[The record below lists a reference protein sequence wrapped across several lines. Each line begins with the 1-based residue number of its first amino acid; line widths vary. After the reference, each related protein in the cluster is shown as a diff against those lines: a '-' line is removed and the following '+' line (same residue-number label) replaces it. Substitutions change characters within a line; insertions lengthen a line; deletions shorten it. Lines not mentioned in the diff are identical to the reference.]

1 MVEDVLMVVGAKDK
15 DRKYMIN
22 ASTGTVK
29 NFDCGDIGHK
39 RLACPHR
46 QEEGA
51 EVGAADWEELTG
63 STKLSQVKESA
74 APPSQPN
81 SVPPAPVVDQTVA
94 ESALPSTK
102 NCDSYDTAQLLHGL
116 PQMHTESIAALEC
129 DITLEELTSA
139 VSQLCSGRSPAK
151 LAIWMSKKNKM
162 LDKAAVDVVAM
173 FKGLVAARLKIDHAY
188 YSMP

>member
-1 MVEDVLMVVGAKDK
+1 
-15 DRKYMIN
+15 MIN

-94 ESALPSTK
+94 ESALPSTSGWQCK
-102 NCDSYDTAQLLHGL
+102 VFKPCLRSMITRFCGMFSDMLNNADIEVNGVNEIDSEISQESFAGIHRGLLK
-116 PQMHTESIAALEC
+116 QI
-129 DITLEELTSA
+129 
-139 VSQLCSGRSPAK
+139 SPCT
-151 LAIWMSKKNKM
+151 
-162 LDKAAVDVVAM
+162 V
-173 FKGLVAARLKIDHAY
+173 
-188 YSMP
+188 